1 MSGFRT
7 PFINIWNPIC
17 RKYQWLRT
25 VNIFSISDTYK
36 MYKDDPR
43 VYVACMIENNQCKC
57 MMNPYLVVTESQ
69 VFRTTH
75 PPNGWKNK
83 VKVWPE
89 PDLGEKNVYT
99 NKYMGIDMIDLYNK
113 MKNRYPRYVRFDEPK
128 LECKEHELK

>member
-1 MSGFRT
+1 MSYRT

-25 VNIFSISDTYK
+25 INIFSITDTYK

-43 VYVACMIENNQCKC
+43 VYVACMVENSQCKC
-57 MMNPYLVVTESQ
+57 MINKYLVVTESQ
-69 VFRTTH
+69 VFRTSH
-75 PPNGWKNK
+75 EPNGWKNK

-89 PDLGEKNVYT
+89 PELGEKNVYT
-99 NKYMGIDMIDLYNK
+99 NKYKGIDMIDLYNK

-128 LECKEHELK
+128 LDCKEHELK

>member
-17 RKYQWLRT
+17 RKYQWVRL

-36 MYKDDPR
+36 MYKDDSR

-57 MMNPYLVVTESQ
+57 MMNPYLVVTDSQ
-69 VFRTTH
+69 VFRTSH

-99 NKYMGIDMIDLYNK
+99 NNYMGINMIDLYNK
-113 MKNRYPRYVRFDEPK
+113 MKYRYPRYIRFNEPK
-128 LECKEHELK
+128 LDCKEHELK